1 VCQDDAVD
9 RSGGR
14 NRNIIDDPVDRVAKE
29 FETRDERDIE
39 ITVRKLCAKGGGMI
53 ERNRT
58 WPAVNERTGVEIFDA
73 ADAERFQR
81 ERWLVCDDKS
91 GRKSRAHASSV
102 CTRRHLANARLRG
115 RMPSKA
121 RKMRALPIYAQASSA
136 ASAADAG
143 FSPFRAEADK

>member
-1 VCQDDAVD
+1 MAKSYIAISAIIFAV
-9 RSGGR
+9 
-14 NRNIIDDPVDRVAKE
+14 VAIGHLV
-29 FETRDERDIE
+29 RIVQGWQVQLGDIE

-102 CTRRHLANARLRG
+102 CTRRHLANARLRR